1 MNKPLKYTLTI
12 IGTLAAVLLFGYIVF
27 VFMHV

>member
-1 MNKPLKYTLTI
+1 MNKLLKYTLTI
-12 IGTLAAVLLFGYIVF
+12 IGTLAAVLFFGYIVF